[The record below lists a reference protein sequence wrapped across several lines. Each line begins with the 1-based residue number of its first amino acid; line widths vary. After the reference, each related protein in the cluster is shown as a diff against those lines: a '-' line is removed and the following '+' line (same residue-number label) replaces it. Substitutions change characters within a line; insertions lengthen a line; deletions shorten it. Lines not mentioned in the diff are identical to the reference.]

1 MAGIVDGMV
10 GIEGIVVGNL
20 GSGLAGNGGRVVGIV
35 GNAGF
40 GKDGVWEVG
49 NGVGS

>member
-10 GIEGIVVGNL
+10 GNEGIVVGNL
-20 GSGLAGNGGRVVGIV
+20 GSGLAGSGGRVVGIV